1 MGIISIYIGFLQH
14 ATSSAT
20 VTMTGEFDKEV
31 VLHLA
36 SSKELTF

>member
-1 MGIISIYIGFLQH
+1 MGIISIYIGFLQR

-36 SSKELTF
+36 NKELTF

>member
-1 MGIISIYIGFLQH
+1 MGIISIYIGFLQR

-20 VTMTGEFDKEV
+20 VTMTGAFGKEV

-36 SSKELTF
+36 NKELTF